1 MFLRDVLIENQTGRE
16 FTSKDENYYIA
27 GYNYTT
33 EASIGLA
40 ITSGTFG
47 GQSIAGRHVLFENF
61 DLQYNNINKVT
72 VTFKK
77 QSQNY
82 QFALQAGSQT
92 QIAAT
97 GGQATGTI
105 TSTLNN
111 ASQPWE
117 VESLSTTALTE
128 SSLQTLDAVNSGI
141 VTSYAPKSNAGI
153 NNGSFSITMTTNI
166 ATTSRKIYARLKQ
179 KDSGKTVIL
188 AITQS
193 GSTPITPPESSDGS
207 AEEGP
212 WAEGGELNGTV
223 ESEWP

>member
-1 MFLRDVLIENQTGRE
+1 MECSFRDVLIENQTGRE

-97 GGQATGTI
+97 GGQATG
-105 TSTLNN
+105 NYN
-111 ASQPWE
+111 KYPEQCQP
-117 VESLSTTALTE
+117 TMGGRKF
-128 SSLQTLDAVNSGI
+128 VNHG
-141 VTSYAPKSNAGI
+141 TY
-153 NNGSFSITMTTNI
+153 
-166 ATTSRKIYARLKQ
+166 RK
-179 KDSGKTVIL
+179 
-188 AITQS
+188 
-193 GSTPITPPESSDGS
+193 
-207 AEEGP
+207 
-212 WAEGGELNGTV
+212 
-223 ESEWP
+223 